1 MSPRPARFTK
11 VDLRRAIETARE
23 LGGDLVVDILTD
35 GTIRISRAQTE
46 RPDKAD
52 DEERLVF

>member
-11 VDLRRAIETARE
+11 VDLRRAAEMARE
-23 LGGDLVVDILTD
+23 LGGDYVVDILPD
-35 GTIRISRAQTE
+35 GTIRIGRAQTDRRE
-46 RPDKAD
+46 KAE